1 MRFVKVLASIVFSL
15 IIIIALVGYFAV
27 RNFDLNK
34 YKSFATEMVE
44 QQTGRHLAINGDA
57 RIGIS
62 LTPTVVL
69 NDVELSRVGEESA
82 DAESKTVG
90 SKICD
95 NAVVKKTG
103 GYRQG

>member
-44 QQTGRHLAINGDA
+44 QQTGAIW
-57 RIGIS
+57 R
-62 LTPTVVL
+62 LTVMHASGFL
-69 NDVELSRVGEESA
+69 
-82 DAESKTVG
+82 
-90 SKICD
+90 
-95 NAVVKKTG
+95 
-103 GYRQG
+103 

>member
-44 QQTGRHLAINGDA
+44 Q
-57 RIGIS
+57 
-62 LTPTVVL
+62 
-69 NDVELSRVGEESA
+69 
-82 DAESKTVG
+82 
-90 SKICD
+90 
-95 NAVVKKTG
+95 
-103 GYRQG
+103 